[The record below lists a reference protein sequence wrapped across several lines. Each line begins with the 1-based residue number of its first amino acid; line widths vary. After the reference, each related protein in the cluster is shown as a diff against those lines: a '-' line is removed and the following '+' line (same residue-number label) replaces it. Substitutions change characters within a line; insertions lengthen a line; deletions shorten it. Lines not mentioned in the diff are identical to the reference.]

1 MSRLKAIWRVLNMPC
16 AEMSRLAS
24 ESLDRDLDR
33 LERIALQLH
42 LVYCIACRRYR
53 GQLKFLHSA
62 MDKLAR
68 SVEHHDCSPGLGLPD
83 AVRQRIKRAI
93 KTN

>member
-1 MSRLKAIWRVLNMPC
+1 MSRLQAIWRVLNMPC

-24 ESLDRDLDR
+24 ESLDRDLER
-33 LERIALQLH
+33 VERIALQLH

-53 GQLKFLHSA
+53 GQLEFLHRA

-68 SVEHHDCSPGLGLPD
+68 SVEHHHCSSGLGLPD

-93 KTN
+93 KTH